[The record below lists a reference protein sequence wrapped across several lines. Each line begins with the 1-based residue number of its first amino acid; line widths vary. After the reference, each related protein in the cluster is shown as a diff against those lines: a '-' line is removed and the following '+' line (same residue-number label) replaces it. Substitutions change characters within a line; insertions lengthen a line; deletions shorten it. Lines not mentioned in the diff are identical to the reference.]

1 MGLELKL
8 NLLSPIIEKWDK
20 ALRDML
26 KDSEVISKLKNV
38 GAIPFYHNSSA
49 TREYVMKDSE
59 EVGRLWS
66 GR

>member
-1 MGLELKL
+1 
-8 NLLSPIIEKWDK
+8 
-20 ALRDML
+20 ML
-26 KDSEVISKLKNV
+26 KDSEVTSKLKSV